1 MRLSLTLPVLLVI
14 LPPLGCS
21 PAEPSQT
28 VRDEQAIRDAHQALD
43 RAALAR
49 DWDAHAALYTDS
61 AVVLPPDHAPVVGP
75 DAIVTYLSNG
85 PPIVGG
91 EIELLEVEV
100 RGDLAYVRGQYV
112 MTVMLPDGD
121 SATGSGNMLEIWFKG
136 SDGRWRLARDI
147 WNSDHPTP

>member
-1 MRLSLTLPVLLVI
+1 MVS
-14 LPPLGCS
+14 
-21 PAEPSQT
+21 
-28 VRDEQAIRDAHQALD
+28 
-43 RAALAR
+43 
-49 DWDAHAALYTDS
+49 
-61 AVVLPPDHAPVVGP
+61 P
-75 DAIVTYLSNG
+75 DAIVTYLSDG

-112 MTVMLPDGD
+112 MTVVLPDGD

-147 WNSDHPTP
+147 WNSDRPSP

>member
-1 MRLSLTLPVLLVI
+1 M

-21 PAEPSQT
+21 PSEQSQANL
-28 VRDEQAIRDAHQALD
+28 DEQAIRDAHQALD
-43 RAALAR
+43 HAALAR
-49 DWDAHAALYTDS
+49 DWDAHAAMYTDS
-61 AVVLPPDHAPVVGP
+61 AVVLPPGHAPVVGP
-75 DAIVTYLSNG
+75 DAIVTYLSDA

-100 RGDLAYVRGQYV
+100 SGDLAYVRGQYA

-147 WNSDHPTP
+147 WNSDRPSP

>member
-1 MRLSLTLPVLLVI
+1 MLLVI

-21 PAEPSQT
+21 PAEQSQT
-28 VRDEQAIRDAHQALD
+28 VRDKQAIRDAHQALD

-85 PPIVGG
+85 PPIVVG

-121 SATGSGNMLEIWFKG
+121 SATGNGNMLEIWFKG